1 MDARGSAPGRRPS
14 AVFGGDAVCCSNW
27 DSIPGLEGAFRR
39 LCETDLP
46 RVPFVFDPG
55 DGRTAL
61 GVHRG
66 DTDRSAAIREA
77 AGSTAAVIHA
87 RDEAAAAT
95 SAGARRVE
103 NYRIDRPERHTGGG
117 SRAAASVRFLFAPRV
132 DT

>member
-1 MDARGSAPGRRPS
+1 MFVRNPAVTEWTLADLRRVGDPS

-77 AGSTAAVIHA
+77 AGSTAAVMHA
-87 RDEAAAAT
+87 RD
-95 SAGARRVE
+95 
-103 NYRIDRPERHTGGG
+103 
-117 SRAAASVRFLFAPRV
+117 
-132 DT
+132 